1 MPTRMGRDNTLFYYI
16 TPKKGVAFIG
26 MQHLFW

>member
-1 MPTRMGRDNTLFYYI
+1 MPTRMGRDNTLFLLYY
-16 TPKKGVAFIG
+16 TQKGVAFIG